1 MMGSEGQCSRFRRAG
16 PTAESDFRLVMARTL
31 LFIHQ
36 NFPGQYRHLAPAL
49 LRQGDRVEAI
59 GGPTAQ
65 ELPGIP
71 LHRYNPMPAGGVPP
85 CHPWAADFQT
95 KVLRGEAVAKVL
107 DGLRARGFRP
117 DLIIGHPGWGE
128 LLLVKDLFPEVPVLH
143 QVEFIYQLQGGD
155 SDFDPEFSDPS
166 WSRSAKLR
174 LRRASQLLALQDLD
188 WGWAPT
194 PWQASTVPQEYRP
207 CLSVIHEGIDSEAIR
222 PDGPAE
228 IRLEKA
234 GLSFQPGDPVVT
246 YVARNLE
253 PYRGFHQFMRALPA
267 LQRRC
272 PKAHVVVVGGDG
284 VSYGQAPPGG
294 GSWKHSLMR
303 ELGDRLDHSRLH
315 FSGLVP
321 HPVLHTLLRAS
332 ACHVYLTYPFVL
344 SWSLLEAMS
353 CGALVVGSA
362 TAPVQDVI
370 RHQHNGLLVDFF
382 DPESLASTI
391 AAALEDRDAF
401 MPLRQAARKT
411 VQDSYDLR
419 RICLPRQLALV
430 DQLVGADRQ
439 AAATGVNGD
448 QH

>member
-1 MMGSEGQCSRFRRAG
+1 LKGVAADSHALAR
-16 PTAESDFRLVMARTL
+16 TAESVFTLVMARTL

-49 LRQGDRVEAI
+49 LGRGDRVEAI
-59 GGPTAQ
+59 GGPTAR
-65 ELPGIP
+65 ELAGIP
-71 LHRYNPMPAGGVPP
+71 LHRYNPMPAAGVPP

-95 KVLRGEAVAKVL
+95 KVLRGEAVARVL
-107 DGLRARGFRP
+107 EGLRSRGLRP

-128 LLLVKDLFPEVPVLH
+128 LLLVKDLFPDVPVLH
-143 QVEFIYQLQGGD
+143 QVEFVYQLQGGD
-155 SDFDPEFSDPS
+155 NDFDPEFSDAA
-166 WSRSAKLR
+166 WTRSAKLR
-174 LRRASQLLALQDLD
+174 LRRASQLLAFQDLD
-188 WGWAPT
+188 WGLAPT
-194 PWQASTVPQEYRP
+194 PWQASTVPRQYRQR
-207 CLSVIHEGIDSEAIR
+207 LSVIHEGIDTDAIR
-222 PDGPAE
+222 PEGPAE

-234 GLSFQPGDPVVT
+234 GLRFQRGDAVVT

-294 GSWKHSLMR
+294 GSWKASLLR

-321 HPVLHTLLRAS
+321 HPVLHMLLRAS

-370 RHQHNGLLVDFF
+370 RHHHNGLLVDFF
-382 DPESLASTI
+382 DHETLANTI
-391 AAALEDRDAF
+391 AEALEDRDRF

-419 RICLPRQLALV
+419 RICLPRQLSLV
-430 DQLVGADRQ
+430 DQLISADRP
-439 AAATGVNGD
+439 AAVPGVND
-448 QH
+448 VQH